1 MTTETAA
8 ARLGL
13 RAYFFRILALSLCA
27 NVVMAAAMCIQPET
41 VTVIL
46 PPTASSNDGTAG
58 WRITS
63 KTPDAAYLEQWSISM
78 LALITTISPASMK
91 GQAERF
97 LEHVAPEVFAEMQ
110 KRLLKE
116 MDSLRAD
123 QAGQAFYPTRI
134 RSDAKS
140 LRVLVEG
147 ERRTFIGSTT
157 TSVGSVVY
165 ELAWRYTAGRLY
177 LLALR
182 ELTPAEAAKA
192 F

>member
-1 MTTETAA
+1 MSNETAA

-13 RAYFFRILALSLCA
+13 RAYILRILALSLCA
-27 NVVMAAAMCIQPET
+27 NVIMAGAMCIQPET

-46 PPTASSNDGTAG
+46 PPTAASNGSPSG

-63 KTPDAAYLEQWSISM
+63 NTPDPEYLEQWSISM
-78 LALITTISPASMK
+78 LSLIATISPASMK

-97 LEHVAPEVFAEMQ
+97 LERVAPEVFAEMQ

-134 RSDAKS
+134 RSDLQTLK
-140 LRVLVEG
+140 VLVEG

-182 ELTPAEAAKA
+182 ELPPAEAATA

>member
-1 MTTETAA
+1 MSNETAA

-13 RAYFFRILALSLCA
+13 RAYFFRLLALSLCA
-27 NVVMAAAMCIQPET
+27 NVIMAGAMCIEPET

-46 PPTASSNDGTAG
+46 PPTASSKNGDNG

-63 KTPDAAYLEQWSISM
+63 KTPDRAYLESWSISM
-78 LALITTISPASMK
+78 LSLIATISPASMK

-134 RSDAKS
+134 RSDLQS
-140 LRVLVEG
+140 LKVLVEG

-177 LLALR
+177 LMALR
-182 ELTPAEAAKA
+182 ELPPTEASEA